1 MIAHVSRLLLLLA
14 VAAVIAACGDGDGTP
29 SPTLTPRP
37 PTRTPVVTTTAV
49 TPTPTA
55 TPTGTTTPTE
65 TPSPTGTASPSPSPT
80 PTTSP
85 TPTDTPSPSP
95 SPSPTPTDTPTATP
109 TDTPTETP
117 TETASPTPTES
128 PTATPSVPVEPAA
141 LVYSVPSA
149 GHVIALTFDAGS
161 DLGYTHDILDTL
173 SANRVRATFGMTGEW
188 AQRNPKFVQRI
199 AREGHTFINHT
210 WSHRSF
216 TGASTGA
223 EPLSARERASE
234 LAQTEA
240 HIFTLTGVSTTPLF
254 RPPYGDTDDSVAE
267 DVAAAG
273 YAYQIMWSIDT
284 RGWAGAS
291 VEEIVERCREGAG
304 DGGIIVMHVGSA
316 SEDGPALQAII
327 DALRAEGYSFTTVQG
342 LLGLE

>member
-1 MIAHVSRLLLLLA
+1 
-14 VAAVIAACGDGDGTP
+14 
-29 SPTLTPRP
+29 
-37 PTRTPVVTTTAV
+37 
-49 TPTPTA
+49 
-55 TPTGTTTPTE
+55 
-65 TPSPTGTASPSPSPT
+65 
-80 PTTSP
+80 
-85 TPTDTPSPSP
+85 
-95 SPSPTPTDTPTATP
+95 
-109 TDTPTETP
+109 
-117 TETASPTPTES
+117 
-128 PTATPSVPVEPAA
+128 
-141 LVYSVPSA
+141 
-149 GHVIALTFDAGS
+149 
-161 DLGYTHDILDTL
+161 
-173 SANRVRATFGMTGEW
+173 MTGEW

-223 EPLSARERASE
+223 EPLSGRERASE

-316 SEDGPALQAII
+316 SQDGPALQAII